1 MKNFTI
7 YLTLSLLCG
16 CVFSVSDYEDD
27 SEISPYIMEDLINST
42 IEGLRPSIP
51 EPLEIDQLDINF
63 GDFIGESLISGNL
76 QLSDVS
82 VSGLKGF
89 QVTFLNMAA
98 VGMKLNFTIEFPTI
112 DLSTGYLADTV
123 LLTIL
128 PIYGNGTSKI
138 QIEGLQLM
146 GSSQLNLTSGM
157 QFKNFKVAI
166 GLERMSF
173 EVNGLLYDDEFSSF
187 ASTLVTSL
195 LNDVVIP
202 FLNENAGIVS
212 TVISPIIEG
221 LINDVLAGM
230 TATTTTVS
238 PDITA
243 AVF

>member
-1 MKNFTI
+1 MKNFAI

-27 SEISPYIMEDLINST
+27 SEISPYIMEGMINST

-138 QIEGLQLM
+138 QIEGLQVK
-146 GSSQLNLTSGM
+146 GITQLKLTAPLQLINLTI
-157 QFKNFKVAI
+157 AI

>member
-1 MKNFTI
+1 
-7 YLTLSLLCG
+7 
-16 CVFSVSDYEDD
+16 
-27 SEISPYIMEDLINST
+27 
-42 IEGLRPSIP
+42 
-51 EPLEIDQLDINF
+51 
-63 GDFIGESLISGNL
+63 
-76 QLSDVS
+76 
-82 VSGLKGF
+82 
-89 QVTFLNMAA
+89 
-98 VGMKLNFTIEFPTI
+98 
-112 DLSTGYLADTV
+112 
-123 LLTIL
+123 
-128 PIYGNGTSKI
+128 
-138 QIEGLQLM
+138 M

-212 TVISPIIEG
+212 TVISPMIEG

>member
-1 MKNFTI
+1 MKNFAI
-7 YLTLSLLCG
+7 YLTFSLLCG
-16 CVFSVSDYEDD
+16 YVFSVSDYEDD

-138 QIEGLQLM
+138 QIEGLQVK
-146 GSSQLNLTSGM
+146 GITQLKLTAPLQLINLTI
-157 QFKNFKVAI
+157 AI

-212 TVISPIIEG
+212 TVISPMIEG

-230 TATTTTVS
+230 TAKTTTFS
-238 PDITA
+238 PYITA